1 MIESVIL
8 TALSADTVLK
18 SLISTFNGQPAIFS
32 DTAPEGVT
40 KPYITF
46 RLDRRG
52 ANDLAVA
59 EFSLYVDYWDCGSSK
74 VNARKASERIEFI
87 LDQKDFEHERYST
100 IRVSFFSGGP
110 VEEDD
115 PKAIHYNQLF
125 NIRAFRKKWID
136 QLS

>member
-8 TALSADTVLK
+8 SALKADAQ
-18 SLISTFNGQPAIFS
+18 LIALVSTFRGQPAIFS
-32 DTAPEGVT
+32 DTAPEGVI

-46 RLDRRG
+46 RLDRRS

-59 EFSLYVDYWDCGSSK
+59 EFSLYVDYWDYSISR
-74 VNARKASERIEFI
+74 VNARKASERIEFL

-115 PKAIHYNQLF
+115 LKAIHYNQLF
-125 NIRAFRKKWID
+125 DVRAFRKKWID
-136 QLS
+136 QL